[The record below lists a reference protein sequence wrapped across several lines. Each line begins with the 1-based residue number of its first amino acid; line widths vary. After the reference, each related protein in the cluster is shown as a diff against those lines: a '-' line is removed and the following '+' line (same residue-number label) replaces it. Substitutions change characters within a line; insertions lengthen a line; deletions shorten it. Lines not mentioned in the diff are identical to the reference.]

1 MRGQSGPIATGKR
14 TCRDVRSANRVIP
27 PQQITPSIDRFMDEV
42 ILAERGAALSSYLE
56 ETLFFIKLLSSGND
70 FVSRAIS
77 KQVCNST

>member
-1 MRGQSGPIATGKR
+1 MPGCPF
-14 TCRDVRSANRVIP
+14 SANRVIP
-27 PQQITPSIDRFMDEV
+27 PQQITPSIDRFMDE

>member
-1 MRGQSGPIATGKR
+1 MPGCPF
-14 TCRDVRSANRVIP
+14 SANRVIP

-42 ILAERGAALSSYLE
+42 ILAERGPALSSYLE